1 MIRLGILSVAHMHA
15 EGYVTSLSNSAAS
28 AEIIGFYHPEAEM
41 ASRFA
46 ERCNIPGW
54 QDPEALIAASDALV
68 VTAENAKHREFVE
81 MALRA
86 QKPVLCEKPLAA
98 SLEDGAAMVQLSR
111 ELNVPLYMAL
121 PVRFVP
127 SVQDLRSSVLS
138 GRIGRLLTL
147 VGTNH
152 GGMPG
157 GWFIDRSLAGGG
169 AVADHTSH
177 VADIMRWIAESE
189 VVSVYAE
196 ISNLMHQGQVDDS
209 AILTLE
215 FASGVLATLDP
226 SWSRLPGH
234 PMGVDVTLEAV
245 GTEGYAGWDAF
256 KTRLDLYLPV
266 GDEPGSTH
274 RKADY
279 GESMDAHLMEE
290 FILSVEQGRPGPTIA
305 TGIDGLRA
313 LEVSLAAYQSAERG
327 VPVATA
333 HVEV

>member
-1 MIRLGILSVAHMHA
+1 MGILSVAHMHA
-15 EGYVTSLSNSAAS
+15 DGYVRSLAESDGSAQ
-28 AEIIGFYHPEAEM
+28 IIGFYHPEAET
-41 ASRFA
+41 ASRFG
-46 ERCNIPGW
+46 ERRNVPVW
-54 QDPEALIAASDALV
+54 EDPEALVAASDAVV

-86 QKPVLCEKPLAA
+86 HKPVLCEKPLAT
-98 SLEDGAAMVQLSR
+98 SLEDGVAMVQLSR
-111 ELNVPLYMAL
+111 ELDVPLYMAL

-138 GRIGRLLTL
+138 GKIGRLLTL

-157 GWFIDRSLAGGG
+157 GWFVDRGLSGGG

-177 VADIMRWIAESE
+177 VADIMRWIAESD

-196 ISNLMHQGQVDDS
+196 ISDVMHQGPVDDS

-215 FASGVLATLDP
+215 FDNGVIATLDP

-245 GTEGYAGWDAF
+245 GTEGYARWDAF
-256 KTRLDLYLPV
+256 KTRLDLYLPI
-266 GDEPGSTH
+266 GDEPESTH

-279 GESMDAHLMEE
+279 GESMDAHLVEE
-290 FILSVEQGRPGPTIA
+290 FILSVEQGKPGPTIA

-313 LEVSLAAYQSAERG
+313 LEVSLAAYQSAEQRA
-327 VPVATA
+327 PVATA
-333 HVEV
+333 RIQV